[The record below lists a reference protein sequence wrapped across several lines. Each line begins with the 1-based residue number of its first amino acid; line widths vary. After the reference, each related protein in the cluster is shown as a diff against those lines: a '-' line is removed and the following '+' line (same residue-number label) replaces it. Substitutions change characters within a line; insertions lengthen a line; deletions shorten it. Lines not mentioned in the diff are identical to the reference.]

1 MAKETMTT
9 RRSVK
14 ALFFR
19 FAEQISLAG
28 ILLVAILIR
37 LRNLDSPVSGLYM
50 FRTTQTAWGIRS
62 VAEGSIS
69 PFSIETPVLGPPW
82 KIPFEFPLY
91 QIIAG
96 VFSRLTGFEAEIAG
110 RLVSIA
116 FFGLTALVFYQILR
130 YLFDL
135 KISLT
140 VLVVFVFCAHN
151 LEYGSSPLIEYCALF
166 FALLGFL
173 NAIRF
178 IESNSY
184 RYFALFTLSAAIVG
198 LVKITTSVVW
208 VGVGT
213 FALFVKLKPK
223 RYTTAVLVFGVI
235 LSQIPAIAWTRWAD
249 SQKEK
254 SPWTYEL
261 TSKKLSSWNFG
272 TIRQR
277 LHYFDWNHS
286 VLQEFFPSVI
296 GSTHTIIFLLIVGI
310 SMRKTR
316 MTTTLFLAIFLSG
329 PLLFTNLY
337 FVHDYYWT
345 AVLPALLIS
354 LAFGMDGLLSTDW
367 LQQLKKDF
375 NSTIFGVLAV
385 LALVVSSWFTPHGFR
400 HFEVFARPG
409 RIDFNKEED
418 LIAVKQL
425 TNFTKAT
432 DEILVVGAYWNPSIL
447 YFSNRRGLML
457 RDNLTE
463 LESSAISELNEFDYI
478 LVVNQE
484 LVGSPLWEK
493 LESKY
498 TITQL
503 TKILYSI
510 KSQTD

>member
-1 MAKETMTT
+1 
-9 RRSVK
+9 
-14 ALFFR
+14 
-19 FAEQISLAG
+19 
-28 ILLVAILIR
+28 
-37 LRNLDSPVSGLYM
+37 
-50 FRTTQTAWGIRS
+50 
-62 VAEGSIS
+62 
-69 PFSIETPVLGPPW
+69 
-82 KIPFEFPLY
+82 
-91 QIIAG
+91 
-96 VFSRLTGFEAEIAG
+96 
-110 RLVSIA
+110 
-116 FFGLTALVFYQILR
+116 
-130 YLFDL
+130 
-135 KISLT
+135 
-140 VLVVFVFCAHN
+140 
-151 LEYGSSPLIEYCALF
+151 
-166 FALLGFL
+166 
-173 NAIRF
+173 
-178 IESNSY
+178 
-184 RYFALFTLSAAIVG
+184 
-198 LVKITTSVVW
+198 
-208 VGVGT
+208 
-213 FALFVKLKPK
+213 
-223 RYTTAVLVFGVI
+223 
-235 LSQIPAIAWTRWAD
+235 
-249 SQKEK
+249 
-254 SPWTYEL
+254 
-261 TSKKLSSWNFG
+261 
-272 TIRQR
+272 
-277 LHYFDWNHS
+277 

>member
-1 MAKETMTT
+1 MAIKTMTT
-9 RRSVK
+9 GRSIK

-28 ILLVAILIR
+28 ILLVAILVR
-37 LRNLDSPVSGLYM
+37 LRNLNSPVSGLYT

-62 VAEGSIS
+62 VADGSIS

-96 VFSRLTGFEAEIAG
+96 MLSRLTGFEAEITG

-116 FFGLTALVFYQILR
+116 FFVLTALVFYQILR
-130 YLFDL
+130 YLFESRT
-135 KISLT
+135 SLA

-184 RYFALFTLSAAIVG
+184 RYFALFALSAAIAG

-213 FALFVKLKPK
+213 FVLFVKLKPK
-223 RYTTAVLVFGVI
+223 RYTTVALVFGVI
-235 LSQIPAIAWTRWAD
+235 FSQIPAIAWTRWAD

-254 SPWTYEL
+254 SPWTFDL
-261 TSKKLSSWNFG
+261 TSQKLSSWNFG

-296 GSTHTIIFLLIVGI
+296 GSTYTIIFLLIVGI

-316 MTTTLFLAIFLSG
+316 VPTTLFLAMFLSG

-345 AVLPALLIS
+345 AVLPSLLIS
-354 LAFGMDGLLSTDW
+354 LAFGVDGLLSTDW
-367 LQQLKKDF
+367 LQQVKKDL
-375 NSTIFGVLAV
+375 NTTIFGVLTV

-409 RIDFNKEED
+409 RVDFNKEVD

-463 LESSAISELNEFDYI
+463 LESSALSDLTEFDYI
-478 LVVNQE
+478 LVVNQD
-484 LVGSPLWEK
+484 LVGSLLWNK
-493 LESKY
+493 LETQF
-498 TITQL
+498 TITRL
-503 TKILYSI
+503 TEMLYSI
-510 KSQTD
+510 QNQPS

>member
-1 MAKETMTT
+1 MANKTKTT
-9 RRSVK
+9 GISVK

-19 FAEQISLAG
+19 FTEQISLVS
-28 ILLVAILIR
+28 ILLVAILVR
-37 LRNLDSPVSGLYM
+37 LRNLNSPVSGLYT

-62 VAEGSIS
+62 VADGSIS

-91 QIIAG
+91 QITAG
-96 VFSRLTGFEAEIAG
+96 MLSRLTGFEAEITG

-116 FFGLTALVFYQILR
+116 FFVLTALVFYQILR
-130 YLFDL
+130 YLFDFRT
-135 KISLT
+135 SLS

-166 FALLGFL
+166 FALFGFL
-173 NAIRF
+173 TAIRF

-184 RYFALFTLSAAIVG
+184 RYFALFALSAAIVG

-213 FALFVKLKPK
+213 FVLFLKLKPNK
-223 RYTTAVLVFGVI
+223 NTTAALVLGVI
-235 LSQIPAIAWTRWAD
+235 FSQIPAIAWTRWAD

-254 SPWTYEL
+254 SPWTYDL
-261 TSKKLSSWNFG
+261 TSQKLSSWNFG

-277 LHYFDWNHS
+277 FHYFDWNHS
-286 VLQEFFPSVI
+286 VLQEFFPSVL
-296 GSTHTIIFLLIVGI
+296 GSTYTIIFLLIVGI

-316 MTTTLFLAIFLSG
+316 KTTTMFLAMFLSG

-354 LAFGMDGLLSTDW
+354 LAFGVDGLLSTNW
-367 LQQLKKDF
+367 LQQVKKDF
-375 NSTIFGVLAV
+375 NTTIFGALTV
-385 LALVVSSWFTPHGFR
+385 LALVISSWFTPHGFR

-409 RIDFNKEED
+409 RVDWNKEGD

-425 TNFTKAT
+425 TNFTKET
-432 DEILVVGAYWNPSIL
+432 DEILVIGAYWNPSIL

-463 LESSAISELNEFDYI
+463 LESSALSDLSEFDYI
-478 LVVNQE
+478 LVVKQD
-484 LVGSPLWEK
+484 LVGSLLWNK
-493 LESKY
+493 LETQF
-498 TITQL
+498 TITRL
-503 TKILYSI
+503 TEMLYSI
-510 KSQTD
+510 QNQTS